1 MQRDVEFEVETV
13 DKSGG
18 FIGALYLN
26 KNENA
31 AIALVQEGLASVH
44 AFSAENLPWAQQL
57 FTAEAEAKKAKK
69 NVGFFRLSDS
79 GEFVD
84 WIHQLWLDYD
94 ENAEKEE
101 EVASAETEGPLKTE
115 YLDVVISDV
124 RTHNGVTF
132 SIQILNTE
140 GD

>member
-31 AIALVQEGLASVH
+31 AVALVQEGLASVH

-57 FTAEAEAKKAKK
+57 FTAESEAKKAKK
-69 NVGFFRLSDS
+69 NVSFFDCLIRASSLIGSISSGLTMMRMRRRRKRL
-79 GEFVD
+79 
-84 WIHQLWLDYD
+84 
-94 ENAEKEE
+94 
-101 EVASAETEGPLKTE
+101 PLQKQRD
-115 YLDVVISDV
+115 L
-124 RTHNGVTF
+124 
-132 SIQILNTE
+132 
-140 GD
+140 